1 MNAPLAVFSP
11 APPLP
16 LTTGDG
22 QLLHLPVGWIEVEPG
37 FNPRT
42 FFEGAEFAEL
52 VESVRAHGVQQAL
65 WVRPAPGYDPE
76 APRFLLIAG
85 ERRWRAAREAGL
97 AAVPAMVRHADGRQA
112 LVLADLE
119 NNPQYRV
126 GLSPAEEA
134 RFARRFLGECEGDR
148 AEAAK
153 LLGWSPAKLDAR
165 LLLLHAAPAVL
176 DALASRAI
184 KLGHAELLAGL
195 PEATQAGT
203 LAKVLSD
210 GIAVAALKERIGGFA
225 LDLGAAVFD
234 KTGCAACRHNS
245 SRQAALFSE
254 AVAGGR
260 CQNRA
265 CHGDKTRA
273 ALEAKKADLQT
284 RYPAVFLDTERAP
297 DTVAALAEAGPG
309 GVGAAQFVACQGCRH
324 FAARLSTRPGREGQ
338 VQAPLCA
345 NLACHREK
353 VAAAATPKGS
363 PPGTAPT
370 LKGSPPG
377 AAARPEGP
385 PPQAAASPKKV
396 EAWLD
401 GWLRRRAEDAV
412 AADPDLLR
420 AWLLVALYR
429 DAGQPAAALAEA
441 GLPER
446 AGAGRRADLIAAFY
460 ALDAEAKQRLLLTLA
475 RHLIRHRDE
484 NGGHVPGES
493 ELVRAAHASLAVAGV
508 DLAAAFVPDA
518 DFWKAHTKAGIE
530 SLLREARAPDGET
543 FAAWYGRCL
552 LYTSDAADE

>member
-1 MNAPLAVFSP
+1 MNAPLTVFSP

-52 VESVRAHGVQQAL
+52 VASVRAHGVQQAL
-65 WVRPAPGYDPE
+65 WVRPAPDYAPD

-112 LVLADLE
+112 LILADLE
-119 NNPQYRV
+119 NNPQFRV

-153 LLGWSPAKLDAR
+153 LLGWSPAKLEAR

-176 DALASRAI
+176 DALAARAI

-225 LDLGAAVFD
+225 LDLNAAIFD
-234 KTGCAACRHNS
+234 KTGCAACRRHS

-273 ALEAKKADLQT
+273 ALEAKKAGL
-284 RYPAVFLDTERAP
+284 REEYPAVFLDTERAP
-297 DTVAALAEAGPG
+297 DTVAALVEAGPG

-324 FAARLSTRPGREGQ
+324 FAARLSTQPGREGQ

-353 VAAAATPKGS
+353 VAAATAQGASPGS
-363 PPGTAPT
+363 APAAQ
-370 LKGSPPG
+370 GAPPG
-377 AAARPEGP
+377 AGARPEGP
-385 PPQAAASPKKV
+385 PRAPSASRRGSTAGCAGGRRTRWPPTPTCCGRGCWSRST
-396 EAWLD
+396 ATPAS
-401 GWLRRRAEDAV
+401 RRRRWPRRGCPSAPARAV
-412 AADPDLLR
+412 AP
-420 AWLLVALYR
+420 
-429 DAGQPAAALAEA
+429 
-441 GLPER
+441 
-446 AGAGRRADLIAAFY
+446 
-460 ALDAEAKQRLLLTLA
+460 T
-475 RHLIRHRDE
+475 
-484 NGGHVPGES
+484 
-493 ELVRAAHASLAVAGV
+493 
-508 DLAAAFVPDA
+508 
-518 DFWKAHTKAGIE
+518 
-530 SLLREARAPDGET
+530 
-543 FAAWYGRCL
+543 
-552 LYTSDAADE
+552 